1 MFASFF
7 GQKSLA
13 KYLGLTGILA
23 SLVCLNLHLGIG
35 VQFLGFFEMSPLAKM
50 MTVLTL
56 VILFFIFLVSGNYEK
71 EYDWS
76 ATLSLMLFSTC
87 GAILLYGYSNLLTLF
102 LGIEILSIPLYV
114 MAASKRKHQNSL
126 EAGLKYFIL
135 GSFSSA
141 FLLFGIALIYGT
153 FGSFHID
160 RIVEIQKMT
169 SINLPPYFHIGVL
182 LIIISLLFK
191 MAIAPFHF
199 WSPDVY
205 DGSPTIVT
213 AYMSTIVKISATM
226 AMYYILAGFFTFQIN
241 IWAQYIIAVICIS
254 LLIGSIMGLVQKNV
268 KRIMAYSSITHAAF
282 ILSSLVLA
290 IVFQNPGVITFYLIA
305 YTIASLAAFLILD
318 NIKSGNEIHLDH
330 LNGYAKQNPILAVT
344 LAVAVLSMAGIP
356 LTGGFIAKFNILSGL
371 YLFNKWMFVLAL
383 LSSGISI
390 AFYLKIINRM
400 FFYENSI
407 ENVAV
412 RNFPLIITSI
422 ILGVIILILG
432 IVPTLIPLGI
442 QQFFF

>member
-1 MFASFF
+1 
-7 GQKSLA
+7 
-13 KYLGLTGILA
+13 
-23 SLVCLNLHLGIG
+23 
-35 VQFLGFFEMSPLAKM
+35 
-50 MTVLTL
+50 
-56 VILFFIFLVSGNYEK
+56 
-71 EYDWS
+71 
-76 ATLSLMLFSTC
+76 
-87 GAILLYGYSNLLTLF
+87 
-102 LGIEILSIPLYV
+102 
-114 MAASKRKHQNSL
+114 
-126 EAGLKYFIL
+126 
-135 GSFSSA
+135 
-141 FLLFGIALIYGT
+141 
-153 FGSFHID
+153 
-160 RIVEIQKMT
+160 
-169 SINLPPYFHIGVL
+169 
-182 LIIISLLFK
+182 
-191 MAIAPFHF
+191 
-199 WSPDVY
+199 
-205 DGSPTIVT
+205 
-213 AYMSTIVKISATM
+213 VKISATM